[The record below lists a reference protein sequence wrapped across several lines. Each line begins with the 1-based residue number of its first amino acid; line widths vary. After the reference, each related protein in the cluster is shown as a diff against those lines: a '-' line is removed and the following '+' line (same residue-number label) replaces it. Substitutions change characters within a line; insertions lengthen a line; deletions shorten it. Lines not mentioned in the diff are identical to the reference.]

1 MNKIFKVVYSKA
13 RNCYVVASEFA
24 RVNGKSKS
32 GASVAAKAAL
42 AVALGLMI
50 SFSGTVTS
58 EATLNT
64 VGAAGENIQFF
75 TNTTDD
81 VDALNGLIA
90 EKDKLDNAAKVAGD
104 GNVNAG
110 SGTFTDTV
118 SMQKNLNVTG
128 TTTSGTLSV
137 TGNAS
142 FMQGLSAMGDISTT
156 GDVSGKDGTFTG
168 DVSVTGDVSGKDGTF
183 TGDLKGKTVTSDTTI
198 NAGTNITAGGDIST
212 TNGTISGKTVAATD
226 VNATNVTVTG
236 NLNASNMNLDKITV
250 GTGNNKTTIDGG
262 NVKSVNYGTDTGTL
276 GDIKSSSEFTA
287 TKDEVIIRGDTE
299 GTLTKSTQEAGKI
312 TNDVEDLQGNSLNK
326 EERTKESTT
335 STITNADKSKS
346 SVVTQ
351 KIDEA
356 KTEITDGTNT
366 STFDQKANETKSTVS
381 GDGKTTTI
389 TQGTENVSINAEN
402 GKISNTAQNLEN
414 TATTGSITNTASK
427 GTITNT
433 AKDLVNTATGTK
445 TENITGAVTEEYG
458 SQSTKVNGAQSNTV
472 TGTKTEEVD
481 GKVTE
486 TYKAGQETTVTG
498 EQKNTVNGTK
508 TESVTGD
515 VTEDY
520 QAGLSTTVGGDETHK
535 VGGALTEEYGSQ
547 STKVKGEKSEEV
559 DGKVTETYKAGQ
571 ETTVTGE
578 QKNTVDGTKT
588 ESVTGD
594 VTEDYQAGLST
605 TVGGDETH
613 KVGGALTEEYGSQST
628 KVKGEKSEEVTGK
641 VTETYSAGQET
652 TVTGERKETVSGA
665 VTEEYGSQSTK
676 VNGAQSNTVTG
687 TKTEN
692 VTGKVTE
699 TYSAGQETTI
709 TGDRK
714 LTVSGNIENTAAS
727 IKNVTGANTVTSS
740 TDGTTFENTGA
751 NTPIEDG
758 SITKTIIKGN
768 TVETGKVTADYIDV
782 NKDLDVKGDTKLEG
796 DAEVGK
802 NLTVKGTSN
811 LKDTNVDGAL
821 DVTGATKLHDTLE
834 VSGESNFK
842 GPATF
847 DEVAAFNK
855 GLDAKN
861 NKVTGVAN
869 GEISAT
875 SKDAINGSQIY
886 GMNQQIDQNTSDIVK
901 TNGRLKR
908 VGAGAAALANLH
920 PLEFDPDSKLNVAA
934 AVGNY
939 RNETATALGL
949 FARPNENVMIN
960 ISATLGQGD
969 DNMVGGGV
977 SVRLGHGGNKARRAK
992 LDKEEARIKE
1002 LESRVDV
1009 LNTQLDAF
1017 LSVLNPKMSKDF
1029 PDVPENHWAYEAV
1042 SKLAGNDL
1050 IQGDPDGKFHG
1061 ERRMSR
1067 YEMAQII
1074 YNALKKGAKA
1084 EQKLVEEFRPELKAL
1099 LAKEQ

>member
-559 DGKVTETYKAGQ
+559 
-571 ETTVTGE
+571 
-578 QKNTVDGTKT
+578 
-588 ESVTGD
+588 
-594 VTEDYQAGLST
+594 
-605 TVGGDETH
+605 
-613 KVGGALTEEYGSQST
+613 
-628 KVKGEKSEEVTGK
+628 TGK